1 MTPHKHDLRISPH
14 KFFFCFLFF
23 YQTPCNLKK
32 KVETHNNLAIA
43 LYFSV
48 LSLVVE
54 GINNEMFTAC
64 QKMEVI

>member
-1 MTPHKHDLRISPH
+1 MIS
-14 KFFFCFLFF
+14 LQIVNIVT
-23 YQTPCNLKK
+23 YMLVLKMLHG
-32 KVETHNNLAIA
+32 VLA
-43 LYFSV
+43 LGVRV